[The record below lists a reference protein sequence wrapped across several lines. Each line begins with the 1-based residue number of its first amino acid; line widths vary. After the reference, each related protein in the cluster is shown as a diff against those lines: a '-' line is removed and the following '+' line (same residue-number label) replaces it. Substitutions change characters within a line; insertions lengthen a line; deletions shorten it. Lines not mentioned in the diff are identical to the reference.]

1 MIRTNLAPS
10 VLPRSSLECGKAVLT
25 SREVSDEEYWRNCFF
40 CHLALANNNVR
51 YTTLTHQQVLMETAF
66 QSLELAE

>member
-1 MIRTNLAPS
+1 MSPVRIR
-10 VLPRSSLECGKAVLT
+10 LT
-25 SREVSDEEYWRNCFF
+25 HD
-40 CHLALANNNVR
+40 NVR

>member
-1 MIRTNLAPS
+1 MVAHLHQERYLLS
-10 VLPRSSLECGKAVLT
+10 VEWYSMPDVLIPISL
-25 SREVSDEEYWRNCFF
+25 RID
-40 CHLALANNNVR
+40 NVR